1 MDARTRTRA
10 VEPFFTTK
18 AEGEGTGLGLS
29 VVYGV
34 VDSMGGRLSI
44 ESAPGLGTIVE
55 ISLPAAD
62 GTAVATDE
70 EDEPPVTLGGAERVL
85 IVEDRDV
92 VRELT
97 RDVLEAS
104 GFEVAAVSGG
114 AEALEVVAGEEP
126 FDALLTDVVMPEM
139 SGAQLAHALRADR
152 PKLPVVYMSGYTD
165 DVLGKD
171 ELSEPATA
179 FVRKPF
185 SNAELVAAVRGVI
198 DYWESAALANASSSA
213 SVPTG

>member
-1 MDARTRTRA
+1 
-10 VEPFFTTK
+10 
-18 AEGEGTGLGLS
+18 
-29 VVYGV
+29 
-34 VDSMGGRLSI
+34 
-44 ESAPGLGTIVE
+44 
-55 ISLPAAD
+55 
-62 GTAVATDE
+62 
-70 EDEPPVTLGGAERVL
+70 L

-114 AEALEVVAGEEP
+114 AEALEVVADGEP

-139 SGAQLAHALRADR
+139 SGADLAHALRADR
-152 PKLPVVYMSGYTD
+152 PELPVVYMSATPTTC
-165 DVLGKD
+165 
-171 ELSEPATA
+171 SARTSCRSPPTA

-198 DYWESAALANASSSA
+198 DYWDSAALANANSSA
-213 SVPTG
+213 SVSAG